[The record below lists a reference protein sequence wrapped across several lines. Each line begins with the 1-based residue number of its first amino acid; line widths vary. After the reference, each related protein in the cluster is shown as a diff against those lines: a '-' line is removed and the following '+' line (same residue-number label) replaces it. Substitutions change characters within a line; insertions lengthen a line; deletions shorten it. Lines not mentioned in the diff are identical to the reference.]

1 MLDFKNLRISQRA
14 EKLLNTLLV
23 DPTRCHQK
31 WGLPVRLCER
41 GTQKRPPVRRE
52 ASGLGAKEK
61 EGPRSFL
68 EKGGEG
74 TKLKAQNPH
83 DLTSKTIPGDA
94 GLPGA

>member
-1 MLDFKNLRISQRA
+1 
-14 EKLLNTLLV
+14 
-23 DPTRCHQK
+23 
-31 WGLPVRLCER
+31 
-41 GTQKRPPVRRE
+41 VRRE

-83 DLTSKTIPGDA
+83 DLTSQLSPEMQAYQERDQYEDT
-94 GLPGA
+94 